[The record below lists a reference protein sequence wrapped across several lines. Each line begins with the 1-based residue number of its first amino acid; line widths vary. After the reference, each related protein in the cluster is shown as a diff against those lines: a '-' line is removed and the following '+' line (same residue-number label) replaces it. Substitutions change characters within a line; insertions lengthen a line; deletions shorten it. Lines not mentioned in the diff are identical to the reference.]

1 MSWPTRMGI
10 GGWSSCG
17 NQAGSHTEAPRSCC
31 SAWEQRSTG
40 TKHVATIRKK
50 VLSWRG
56 FARLNHLNFA
66 AHWVNLSLSLSLS
79 SLCSLDI
86 SRCICIY
93 NYSIVYLYSIAFL
106 PWQAPMAELTPI
118 SSALKAHIVMAC
130 SMFTA
135 QVQIPQAKEV
145 AQHYMDFL
153 LPTRRHSGI
162 DAGDPKTC
170 TRRLLYW
177 HCSHPLARGPVTLT
191 ESTSSTSQAPNVKQ
205 PGLSQVY
212 TG

>member
-1 MSWPTRMGI
+1 MLLCVGATLHRDQARRHNPKEGPFVERLRASE
-10 GGWSSCG
+10 SS
-17 NQAGSHTEAPRSCC
+17 QLRSPLG
-31 SAWEQRSTG
+31 Q
-40 TKHVATIRKK
+40 
-50 VLSWRG
+50 
-56 FARLNHLNFA
+56 
-66 AHWVNLSLSLSLS
+66 SLSLSLS

-170 TRRLLYW
+170 TRRLLY
-177 HCSHPLARGPVTLT
+177 
-191 ESTSSTSQAPNVKQ
+191 
-205 PGLSQVY
+205 
-212 TG
+212 

>member
-1 MSWPTRMGI
+1 MLLCVGATLHRD
-10 GGWSSCG
+10 
-17 NQAGSHTEAPRSCC
+17 QARRHNPKEGPFVERLRA
-31 SAWEQRSTG
+31 
-40 TKHVATIRKK
+40 
-50 VLSWRG
+50 
-56 FARLNHLNFA
+56 LNHLNFA
-66 AHWVNLSLSLSLS
+66 AHWVNLSLSLS

-170 TRRLLYW
+170 TRRLLY
-177 HCSHPLARGPVTLT
+177 
-191 ESTSSTSQAPNVKQ
+191 
-205 PGLSQVY
+205 
-212 TG
+212 